1 MCEACA
7 HTVKPGTVLCTNRV
21 AHIHREC
28 IIMHFMKRLINSTIS
43 VSEQVEAVAQKSIVE
58 VQGDMLQ

>member
-1 MCEACA
+1 
-7 HTVKPGTVLCTNRV
+7 
-21 AHIHREC
+21 
-28 IIMHFMKRLINSTIS
+28 MHFMKRLIKSTIS